1 MQVFLTVVICSCILL
16 LSTIF
21 NFLGS
26 HGLTGICL
34 PFYTSNDHSLP
45 LSITTVV
52 VVTVQF
58 FCLVTIVT
66 LAILSLYTLKNVEKY
81 TKTQIKNQKY
91 KKVSK
96 KLFLIILS
104 NLCCWLP
111 SSGIFLLPLFGYQVS
126 RNLLNWA
133 IVTVVPIN
141 SVLDP
146 ITFTILTPE
155 MITKIL
161 NFMRLQ

>member
-16 LSTIF
+16 VSTIF

-34 PFYTSNDHSLP
+34 PLYASSDHLLP
-45 LSITTVV
+45 LSITTVIIV
-52 VVTVQF
+52 AVQF

-66 LAILSLYTLKNVEKY
+66 LAILSLYTLKNVQKY
-81 TKTQIKNQKY
+81 TKTQNKNQNY

-96 KLFLIILS
+96 KLFVIILS
-104 NLCCWLP
+104 NICCWIP
-111 SSGIFLLPLFGYQVS
+111 SNSIFLLPLFGYQIS

-133 IVTVVPIN
+133 IVIVVPIN

-146 ITFTILTPE
+146 ITFTISTPE